1 MSAAKSP
8 VVGAL
13 LGLVGF
19 FLTGIA
25 FAFLY
30 LFIMG
35 TVLGKRGWE
44 NVGAIVT
51 FPMLGLFIGAVWILA
66 EFFLVRKKGRSL
78 SAARAALYGA
88 LLGTLAG
95 MSMSGFRGF
104 TMAGGS
110 TLFNYY
116 TLGIGAVGA
125 WLHRLLAGRA
135 LR

>member
-1 MSAAKSP
+1 MAARQP

-19 FLTGIA
+19 FLTGIV

-35 TVLGKRGWE
+35 TVLGKRGIE

-51 FPMLGLFIGAVWILA
+51 LPMLGLFIGLVWIAGEFYLA
-66 EFFLVRKKGRSL
+66 RRKGRTL
-78 SAARAALYGA
+78 SAGRTALYGA
-88 LLGTLAG
+88 LLGTLVG
-95 MSMSGFRGF
+95 ISMSGFRGF

-116 TLGIGAVGA
+116 TLGIGAIGA
-125 WLHRLLAGRA
+125 SLHRLLAGRA
-135 LR
+135 VR

>member
-1 MSAAKSP
+1 MAAKSP
-8 VVGAL
+8 VAGAM

-19 FLTGIA
+19 FLTGIV

-51 FPMLGLFIGAVWILA
+51 FPMLALFMAMAWIAA
-66 EFFLVRKKGRSL
+66 EFYFLRRKGRSL
-78 SAARAALYGA
+78 SAGRTALYGA
-88 LLGTLAG
+88 LLGTLVG
-95 MSMSGFRGF
+95 FSMSGFRGF

-116 TLGIGAVGA
+116 TLGIGAMGA

-135 LR
+135 A

>member
-1 MSAAKSP
+1 MAAAKSL

-35 TVLGKRGWE
+35 TVLGQRGWE

-51 FPMLGLFIGAVWILA
+51 FPMLGIIMGAVWIAA
-66 EFFLVRKKGRSL
+66 EFYFARRKGRVL
-78 SAARAALYGA
+78 SSGRAALYGA
-88 LLGTLAG
+88 LLGTLVG